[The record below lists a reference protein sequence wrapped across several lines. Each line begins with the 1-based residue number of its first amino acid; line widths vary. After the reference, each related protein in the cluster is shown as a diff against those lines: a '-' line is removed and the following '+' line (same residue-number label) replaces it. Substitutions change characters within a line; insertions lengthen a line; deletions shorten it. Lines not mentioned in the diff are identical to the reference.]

1 MKIKRYDDFVNE
13 NLNNEALNESAL
25 VDKVVP
31 IIKSIVT
38 GTAAAGISIAA
49 AKSANEAF
57 KQLEAGKLGDKGK
70 CVTDAD
76 LKAMSETVLGRA
88 QKEIVK
94 LEGFS
99 VMTGDNVMPTATVK
113 LNIDGVIKTAAK
125 TGVGPVDAAI
135 NAIQSL
141 VGETA
146 DIELQEYNID
156 AITGGTNAL
165 AEVFVIMGDKNGNK
179 ATGRSTTDD
188 VVMASVE
195 AVLDSINK
203 ILIER

>member
-70 CVTDAD
+70 KFASWIKELASKGEQVEVEANEDVAALTSLLTNSLVALTATAAGAVIGGVSYLI
-76 LKAMSETVLGRA
+76 LKGILL
-88 QKEIVK
+88 K
-94 LEGFS
+94 LEDGELGEPGKELAKLL
-99 VMTGDNVMPTATVK
+99 TGLSTKAK
-113 LNIDGVIKTAAK
+113 L
-125 TGVGPVDAAI
+125 
-135 NAIQSL
+135 
-141 VGETA
+141 
-146 DIELQEYNID
+146 
-156 AITGGTNAL
+156 
-165 AEVFVIMGDKNGNK
+165 VFKK
-179 ATGRSTTDD
+179 S
-188 VVMASVE
+188 
-195 AVLDSINK
+195 
-203 ILIER
+203 